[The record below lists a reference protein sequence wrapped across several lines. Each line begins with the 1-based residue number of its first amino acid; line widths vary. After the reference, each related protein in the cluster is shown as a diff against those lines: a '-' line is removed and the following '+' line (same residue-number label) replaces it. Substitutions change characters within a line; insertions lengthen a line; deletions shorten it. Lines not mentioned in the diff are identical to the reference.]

1 MAQSILDDL
10 SEINQALGD
19 MGPGDGR
26 ARPYLDRCADGLLN
40 VQAATEG
47 ELRDVLGACLPVL
60 NRLAAL
66 LPDGDA
72 DAPFYRSIG
81 AIIRG
86 DYRSYLAET
95 ERFYAAKSAEDPGW
109 LDWFTADR
117 YFVSIVACLP
127 VLGNWDGRVEGK
139 IIRAHQKYAARYFP
153 KSAFDLYCKAWASKG
168 SDQHRLRLLQ
178 DVLEKDPR
186 WAWAWAET
194 GDICY
199 NLKKWDQALD
209 AYRKAM
215 EDERTHTPALFFW
228 AALAADRLK
237 DADAA
242 AEYYGRCAE
251 LDPDYPYAQNN
262 LGWALIRQKRHAEAE
277 PYLRYALEHDENKR
291 YAARNLFDV
300 LEKLGRTG
308 DLLALVQG
316 YPEHFRTKYYRER
329 VAKLS
334 AKDVSVDMEELQK
347 LLEKTT
353 TNEYAGTITVS
364 QEQSGIRLYEHQKQA
379 VRELDKWKG
388 AGSSGAGSSS
398 CPPAAAKR

>member
-26 ARPYLDRCADGLLN
+26 ARPYLDRCVDGLLN

-109 LDWFTADR
+109 LDWFTANH

-127 VLGNWDGRVEGK
+127 ILGNWDDQVEGK

-153 KSAFDLYCKAWASKG
+153 KSAFGLY
-168 SDQHRLRLLQ
+168 
-178 DVLEKDPR
+178 
-186 WAWAWAET
+186 
-194 GDICY
+194 
-199 NLKKWDQALD
+199 
-209 AYRKAM
+209 
-215 EDERTHTPALFFW
+215 
-228 AALAADRLK
+228 
-237 DADAA
+237 
-242 AEYYGRCAE
+242 
-251 LDPDYPYAQNN
+251 
-262 LGWALIRQKRHAEAE
+262 
-277 PYLRYALEHDENKR
+277 
-291 YAARNLFDV
+291 
-300 LEKLGRTG
+300 
-308 DLLALVQG
+308 
-316 YPEHFRTKYYRER
+316 
-329 VAKLS
+329 
-334 AKDVSVDMEELQK
+334 
-347 LLEKTT
+347 
-353 TNEYAGTITVS
+353 
-364 QEQSGIRLYEHQKQA
+364 
-379 VRELDKWKG
+379 
-388 AGSSGAGSSS
+388 
-398 CPPAAAKR
+398 